1 MSVQDVERASLTS
14 DAIQERQLVGSQT
27 VTAALTGNTVGVDRQ
42 KVTLQ
47 GRTVDVEIAL
57 VDRVNHSEK
66 GRPVDKMYTLARN
79 SVVARLNLTKW
90 SQATVISCLPIE
102 LRSDSCLD
110 PLRDARVPAVK
121 DGEPL
126 RLSRLQESP
135 PRGCTRGT
143 GRTAELLRLS
153 AHHARQGVRRRS
165 TCRAG
170 RGDFAFI
177 GKPEDVENPE
187 LGAQGEPGKRLK
199 KRAITYMESM
209 HREAR
214 QYWDQKTHYAV
225 REPHRASIRRLH
237 HLGYI
242 KELPAELDKQRD
254 TAVEYPVCGKCQLR
268 QDSPHAIQCQ
278 RLGCGWIIDPERAY
292 KNNVIAEDDSALER
306 LTRAQVKELGI
317 SPYVAETSDEKPVRL
332 ADGPGQ
338 SRSQKR
344 SCGCSSS
351 KPNSRKQEEHRR
363 SKKRSNSRKHAGV
376 TKRSNMALLLMAQ
389 VNDRAAALLDDPAH
403 ARFSREYL
411 RSSPRPAERADA
423 GRAHVARPPAAGSR
437 RPSINLGA
445 ADYRT

>member
-121 DGEPL
+121 DGEPYAYL
-126 RLSRLQESP
+126 VFKNPHLEAARVGPDAPLSCFDYQPIMLAKEFEAVYMP
-135 PRGCTRGT
+135 
-143 GRTAELLRLS
+143 
-153 AHHARQGVRRRS
+153 QGGV
-165 TCRAG
+165 
-170 RGDFAFI
+170 FAFI
-177 GKPEDVENPE
+177 GKPEDVENPNWE
-187 LGAQGEPGKRLK
+187 HKETWEALK

-317 SPYVAETSDEKPVRL
+317 SAYVAETSDEKPVRL
-332 ADGPGQ
+332 QMGLA
-338 SRSQKR
+338 
-344 SCGCSSS
+344 
-351 KPNSRKQEEHRR
+351 KPKSEAVMRLLEQEAELEEEEENRR
-363 SKKRSNSRKHAGV
+363 SKKRSNSENTQA
-376 TKRSNMALLLMAQ
+376 
-389 VNDRAAALLDDPAH
+389 
-403 ARFSREYL
+403 
-411 RSSPRPAERADA
+411 
-423 GRAHVARPPAAGSR
+423 
-437 RPSINLGA
+437 
-445 ADYRT
+445 